1 MSTLR
6 SRSTK
11 TRHRL
16 TGANFSNTHWTN
28 VLLARVGND
37 TQSREALEKLC
48 GRYWAP
54 LYAFIRR
61 QGESPH
67 DAQDLTQAFFTR
79 LFEKD
84 YLLAVDRQ
92 KGRFRSFL
100 LASLKHFLSNER
112 DRARAQ

>member
-1 MSTLR
+1 M
-6 SRSTK
+6 
-11 TRHRL
+11 
-16 TGANFSNTHWTN
+16 
-28 VLLARVGND
+28 VLSARVGKD

-84 YLLAVDRQ
+84 YVWRWI
-92 KGRFRSFL
+92 GRKAASGRSC
-100 LASLKHFLSNER
+100 SPR
-112 DRARAQ
+112 